1 MYNSSIIGVNI
12 GKDYKS
18 TIEGLNKIWDSK
30 EWSEFSEES
39 GGWQVNVSFF
49 SKSNS

>member
-18 TIEGLNKIWDSK
+18 TIRPQQDLGLK

-39 GGWQVNVSFF
+39 GGWQVNVSFLE
-49 SKSNS
+49 K